1 MSGDKTRQSA
11 AGDENLRPISAW
23 VRRYAQHRRGLAVV
37 VGLLINLAI
46 YGAIGGGA
54 YLGGQAYRGDS
65 RPMAV
70 IGICGA
76 AMGCVALLFMAF
88 TRDGRE
94 LPVRIALRLAGDEG
108 EANLDNPVSHRQR
121 QTGVLMGAV
130 FGICILA
137 HVYFGDTI
145 PVRYRQPVSALY
157 SMPFLVGIWLLQRPA
172 SGYISLLW
180 PVLYGLHAVL
190 LSVGAPI
197 LFTGRW
203 ESMNILLP
211 VVGYGILVNV
221 ANHLYAR
228 FAFHKVRQLANIGR
242 TNK

>member
-1 MSGDKTRQSA
+1 M
-11 AGDENLRPISAW
+11 
-23 VRRYAQHRRGLAVV
+23 
-37 VGLLINLAI
+37 
-46 YGAIGGGA
+46 
-54 YLGGQAYRGDS
+54 
-65 RPMAV
+65 PMAV

-88 TRDGRE
+88 TRGGRE
-94 LPVRIALRLAGDEG
+94 LPVRIAMWLTGDEG

-121 QTGVLMGAV
+121 QTGVLMGVV

-137 HVYFGDTI
+137 LVFFGDSI

-157 SMPFLVGIWLLQRPA
+157 SVPFLVSIWLLQRPA
-172 SGYISLLW
+172 GGYISLMW
-180 PVLYGLHAVL
+180 PALYGLHAVL

-221 ANHLYAR
+221 ASHLYAR
-228 FAFHKVRQLANIGR
+228 FAFHRIRQLATIDRMNQ
-242 TNK
+242 

>member
-1 MSGDKTRQSA
+1 MS
-11 AGDENLRPISAW
+11 
-23 VRRYAQHRRGLAVV
+23 
-37 VGLLINLAI
+37 
-46 YGAIGGGA
+46 
-54 YLGGQAYRGDS
+54 
-65 RPMAV
+65 
-70 IGICGA
+70 
-76 AMGCVALLFMAF
+76 
-88 TRDGRE
+88 
-94 LPVRIALRLAGDEG
+94 
-108 EANLDNPVSHRQR
+108 
-121 QTGVLMGAV
+121 AV

-190 LSVGAPI
+190 LLVGAPI

-228 FAFHKVRQLANIGR
+228 FAFHKVRQLATIDR